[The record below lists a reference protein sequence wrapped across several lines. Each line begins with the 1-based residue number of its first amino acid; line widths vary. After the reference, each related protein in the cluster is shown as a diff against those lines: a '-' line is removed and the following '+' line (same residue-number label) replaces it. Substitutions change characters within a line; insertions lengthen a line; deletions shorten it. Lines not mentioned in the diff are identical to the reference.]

1 MRTALHGAIFLAL
14 LISAQVSIAQ
24 NPPSILTMGPAATI
38 SCGTWMQ
45 ERESFRRTGTATP
58 RLVVMQT
65 WVGGFLTG
73 SNDSMFILSKK
84 DFLEDSQVDGDA
96 AFGWIDNY
104 CRAQPLN
111 TLYDAS
117 AALVTE
123 LEKKATFNNTV
134 R

>member
-1 MRTALHGAIFLAL
+1 ML
-14 LISAQVSIAQ
+14 
-24 NPPSILTMGPAATI
+24 
-38 SCGTWMQ
+38 
-45 ERESFRRTGTATP
+45 
-58 RLVVMQT
+58 T

-84 DFLEDSQVDGDA
+84 DFLADSRIDGDA

-104 CRAQPLN
+104 CRSQPLN
-111 TLYDAS
+111 SLYDAS